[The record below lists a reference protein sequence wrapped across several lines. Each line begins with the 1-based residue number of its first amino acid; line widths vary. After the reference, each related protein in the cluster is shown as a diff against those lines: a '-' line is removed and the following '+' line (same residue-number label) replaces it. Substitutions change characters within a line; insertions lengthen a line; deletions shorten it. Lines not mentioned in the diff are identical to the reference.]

1 MFEHL
6 VKVNNLDEEFKRCFG
21 ENLDKHMTFI
31 TELIKG
37 PPEIKPEVNEVCS
50 LKYMYNKIL
59 HILKES
65 KESKVHVPL

>member
-6 VKVNNLDEEFKRCFG
+6 VKVNKLDAEFEHYFG
-21 ENLDKHMTFI
+21 KNMDKHITFI
-31 TELIKG
+31 KELIKG